1 MVQKPRYA
9 ISSLSLGSNTYHDLP
24 TKIKTASELGYH
36 GIEIFMADFELFVD
50 QVKSGCHTSLFTPQA
65 PHTDNPAIEWECASA
80 ISRLCIS
87 LSISIPILQPFRNF
101 ENFESEFCLLQ
112 ALNNAERWF
121 KIAQCLGTDLVLV
134 CSNFIESD
142 FPITEDRLCKTM
154 DDYLGAQVK
163 AFRMLGQRAQNYGI
177 RIGYE
182 PLAWG
187 TVINRWEQC
196 WAVVKEV
203 DMPNVGI
210 ILDSFNCL
218 GRQYADPP
226 LLSGIRP
233 LPFSVLT
240 SNLIALAQTIPADKL
255 FFYQLADASRPL
267 KPFESRPSRPARM
280 CWSRSSRLFPCE
292 QELGGFL
299 PVLLLTQ
306 AVMKIGYQGWWSL
319 EIFNTSLEEKDEGC
333 PRRHGVR
340 GMKGLRKL
348 WTAVEESA
356 SGTESSL

>member
-1 MVQKPRYA
+1 
-9 ISSLSLGSNTYHDLP
+9 
-24 TKIKTASELGYH
+24 
-36 GIEIFMADFELFVD
+36 MADFETFVD
-50 QVKSGCHTSLFTPQA
+50 QVKNGSHTSLFESQTLHP
-65 PHTDNPAIEWECASA
+65 DSPAIEWECASA
-80 ISRLCIS
+80 VSRLCTS
-87 LSISIPILQPFRNF
+87 LSISIPILQPLRNF

-112 ALNNAERWF
+112 ALDNAERRF
-121 KIAQCLGTDLVLV
+121 KIAQCLGTDLILV
-134 CSNFIESD
+134 CSNFIESN
-142 FPITEDRLCKTM
+142 FPITENRLCKTM
-154 DDYLGAQVK
+154 EDYLDAQVM

-203 DMPNVGI
+203 DMLNVGI

-218 GRQYADPP
+218 YVSVLLARKPLILLFRGRQYADPS

-233 LPFSVLT
+233 LPFSVFT

-255 FFYQLADASRPL
+255 FFYQLADASRLL

-280 CWSRSSRLFPCE
+280 CWSRSSHLFPCE

-299 PVLLLTQ
+299 PILLLTQ

-319 EIFNTSLEEKDEGC
+319 EVFNTSLEEKDKGC
-333 PRRHGVR
+333 PRQHGVR
-340 GMKGLRKL
+340 GMEGLIKL
-348 WTAVEESA
+348 WKAVEECASE
-356 SGTESSL
+356 SGTESRH